1 MNITFNAQAGIIFD
15 MFRAMWIINNVEEE
29 LNYKNRFN
37 LSQLNEFETLIH
49 ELPAKYSNLKKLLS
63 PFTHGI
69 MKPEFFLDMPSLWNS
84 GDPADFLVQYAKAL
98 SSKPLFFFT
107 ALQSMLNVPS
117 VIPDLSESA
126 NVNEQIIRHSL
137 DLIDATE
144 KGKSLSSDVKW
155 DLFTMVSKPDDFL
168 SEFLKIAYQFI
179 PKYEE
184 ILTARIQTTHRLNTQ
199 LKELQ
204 KKNKLPEILS
214 EVSQQLDWS
223 QYETICLTTSAT
235 VGARVLAQDD
245 TIFVI
250 LGTYQSEITSSNFHE
265 IQLQKT
271 LEIIR
276 SISDPSRFSIIS
288 SLLNAPADSQE
299 LVTRTSLTK
308 ANLFYHMNYL
318 LDAKLVNADNSSHT
332 NKYELDVNEL
342 YYHLKMF
349 SEYLN
354 YHLNIVE

>member
-1 MNITFNAQAGIIFD
+1 MGFIHYGFKTWWFSQRIPQ
-15 MFRAMWIINNVEEE
+15 
-29 LNYKNRFN
+29 NR
-37 LSQLNEFETLIH
+37 
-49 ELPAKYSNLKKLLS
+49 LPVHSEIRRNTDGAN
-63 PFTHGI
+63 
-69 MKPEFFLDMPSLWNS
+69 PEHPPSEHS
-84 GDPADFLVQYAKAL
+84 
-98 SSKPLFFFT
+98 T
-107 ALQSMLNVPS
+107 ERT
-117 VIPDLSESA
+117 SE
-126 NVNEQIIRHSL
+126 
-137 DLIDATE
+137 
-144 KGKSLSSDVKW
+144 
-155 DLFTMVSKPDDFL
+155 
-168 SEFLKIAYQFI
+168 
-179 PKYEE
+179 
-184 ILTARIQTTHRLNTQ
+184 
-199 LKELQ
+199 
-204 KKNKLPEILS
+204 KNKLPEILS

-299 LVTRTSLTK
+299 LVSRTSLTK

-332 NKYELDVNEL
+332 NKYELDLNEL